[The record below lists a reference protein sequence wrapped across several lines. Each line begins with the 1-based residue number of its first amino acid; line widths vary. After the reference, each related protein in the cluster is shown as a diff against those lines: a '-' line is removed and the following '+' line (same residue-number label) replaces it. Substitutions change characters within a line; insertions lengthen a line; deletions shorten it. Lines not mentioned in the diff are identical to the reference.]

1 MLPTHSTGE
10 DESVYTTQQFLT
22 QNHTHGIV
30 TDSGSQFKN
39 EAMTTFCGQCNIDL
53 RHTLPYSK
61 EENGIVER
69 FNKEAMRHLRA
80 YVYEKRVRNKWHRYL
95 FHIQQ
100 VYNNLLHESI
110 NDTPNHIHYGA
121 RFAPDPVVLTVI
133 DAATGTERPVA
144 NVAEYAAANANYQQ
158 TIIDIAMQYQQD
170 LNERH
175 LMERT
180 NDQMKHYEV
189 GDLVLLSPHRS
200 MGGVRRPDNKL
211 DMQRRGPFRISAIL
225 GNKLTLQHLSE
236 VKFLDVFM
244 REVTPFMENQGE
256 NAEPPEVT
264 SAKDGGNYGVGDE
277 LIVAAIVG
285 HRGQPQNKNTMEFLV
300 HWEAY
305 YGVPDTW
312 EPWENVHYNALV
324 QEYCRARQELRRLLP
339 RRRRQNN
346 GA

>member
-1 MLPTHSTGE
+1 
-10 DESVYTTQQFLT
+10 
-22 QNHTHGIV
+22 
-30 TDSGSQFKN
+30 
-39 EAMTTFCGQCNIDL
+39 
-53 RHTLPYSK
+53 
-61 EENGIVER
+61 
-69 FNKEAMRHLRA
+69 
-80 YVYEKRVRNKWHRYL
+80 
-95 FHIQQ
+95 
-100 VYNNLLHESI
+100 
-110 NDTPNHIHYGA
+110 
-121 RFAPDPVVLTVI
+121 
-133 DAATGTERPVA
+133 
-144 NVAEYAAANANYQQ
+144 
-158 TIIDIAMQYQQD
+158 
-170 LNERH
+170 
-175 LMERT
+175 
-180 NDQMKHYEV
+180 
-189 GDLVLLSPHRS
+189 